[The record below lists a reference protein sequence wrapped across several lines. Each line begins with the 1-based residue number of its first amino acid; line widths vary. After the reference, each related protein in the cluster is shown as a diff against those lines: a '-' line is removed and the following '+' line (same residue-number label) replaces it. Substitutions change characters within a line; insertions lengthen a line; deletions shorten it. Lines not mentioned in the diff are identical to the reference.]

1 MSLHLIESRR
11 VVSRTTRKRDG
22 VFVSVTV
29 HALLIVSTFTLATA
43 SPVATEVRKVDDIV
57 YVEPP
62 KPREPAAQKIQQ
74 STSAAPSPL
83 SIPAE
88 THHPILIAP
97 IDIPTVVPA
106 IDIMQTTDIS
116 LHRNLRGQTSASTST
131 ERSGGGDT
139 GNGGLTILGESQV
152 DRPVSILSGYRTPR
166 YPEALRAAGVQQ
178 TLNVEFVVDTLG
190 HIERGSLTFRDSPH
204 ASFVNA
210 VREALRNAKFRPAEV
225 TGHRVRQRV
234 SQAFVF
240 SLSK

>member
-11 VVSRTTRKRDG
+11 VVSRTSRKRDG
-22 VFVSVTV
+22 MFVSVTV

-43 SPVATEVRKVDDIV
+43 SPVATTVRKVDDIV

-62 KPREPAAQKIQQ
+62 HPVEPVLQKLQQ
-74 STSAAPSPL
+74 STSTPANHQLLPAAPNQ
-83 SIPAE
+83 
-88 THHPILIAP
+88 PILIAP
-97 IDIPTVVPA
+97 VDIPA
-106 IDIMQTTDIS
+106 IIPEINIMQTADLPIT
-116 LHRNLRGQTSASTST
+116 RRTSAGTTASNST
-131 ERSGGGDT
+131 GGTGTGDS
-139 GNGGLTILGESQV
+139 GNGAIAILGELQV

-190 HIERGSLTFRDSPH
+190 RIEANSLTFRDNPH
-204 ASFVNA
+204 ESFTNA

-225 TGHRVRQRV
+225 TGRRVRQRV

-240 SLSK
+240 SLNR